1 MTQVN
6 VSQDVPRLDTLVFY
20 TNGTNSIYS
29 GILKKVTATNTLIV
43 LSEDNYAEKT
53 LFAMGY
59 NVGTEIQLS
68 QLI

>member
-1 MTQVN
+1 MTHIN

-20 TNGTNSIYS
+20 TNGTNSVYS
-29 GILKKVTATNTLIV
+29 GIVKKVTANNTLIV
-43 LSEDNYAEKT
+43 LSEDYAANK
-53 LFAMGY
+53 LFDMGY